1 VRDTEVNRNTGKLID
16 CDLKLWGE
24 AIEAEGA
31 KKPPVPG
38 EEDSQ
43 DDPEDEAEDDD
54 DSAAPSSARVSLVV
68 LFSVIALCLLR

>member
-1 VRDTEVNRNTGKLID
+1 VKDTEVNRNTGKLID

-24 AIEAEGA
+24 AIEAKRA

-43 DDPEDEAEDDD
+43 DDPADEAEDDD
-54 DSAAPSSARVSLVV
+54 DSAASSSAHVNLAV
-68 LFSVIALCLLR
+68 LLLAIALCLLR